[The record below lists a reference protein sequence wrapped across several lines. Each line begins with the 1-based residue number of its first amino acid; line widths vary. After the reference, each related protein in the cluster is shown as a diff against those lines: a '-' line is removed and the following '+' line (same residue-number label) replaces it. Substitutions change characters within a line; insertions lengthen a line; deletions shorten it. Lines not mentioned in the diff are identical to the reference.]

1 MRDINIVAQ
10 DLIKKYGDSDQLLIK
25 LKDGNTILYNY
36 PVRITINGVTYNR
49 ITESDGFA
57 RLNINL
63 LPGNYPATVSITG
76 DATYNSQT
84 KEIIVRVLANTDST
98 SATKNPSNYFEMD
111 GIQLMVIMSNGFTVT
126 PGIDI
131 KETDMLKQTFSGNA
145 PVFYFNSGN
154 HGVEFEIS
162 CIMKASYRYDDYT
175 VMDYID
181 SRHKYL
187 IPVTVVTDALDV
199 PNNKYIVQ
207 VEDKTQK
214 DHNYSIWK
222 LKFHEYYE
230 DNLSFEKFYTEKT
243 VTLSA
248 DDLELLKYQT
258 IDANSPKSA
267 ILALQR
273 KLNLHGS
280 FRPYDEENNPRYPD
294 AIWDSERMRM
304 DVFMFQAIFMDD
316 QTKQGFVDRDTINA
330 LVNIDNYDHK
340 TGFYDN
346 IDLVTHG
353 FRRDWI

>member
-1 MRDINIVAQ
+1 MRDINIIAK
-10 DLIKKYGDSDQLLIK
+10 DLIKVYGTSDALNIK
-25 LKDGNTILYNY
+25 LKDGNTILYGY
-36 PVRITINGVTYNR
+36 PVRITINGVTYNK
-49 ITESDGFA
+49 ITENNGYA
-57 RLNINL
+57 TLNINL
-63 LPGNYPATVSITG
+63 QPGNYPTTISITG
-76 DATYNSQT
+76 DTTYNSQT
-84 KEIIVRVLANTDST
+84 KEIIVRVLANSDST
-98 SATKNPSNYFEMD
+98 STTKNPRNYFEVD
-111 GIQLMVIMSNGFTVT
+111 GIQLMVIRSDGFTVT
-126 PGIDI
+126 PGIKI
-131 KETDMLKQTFSGNA
+131 KETEMLKQTFSGNA

-154 HGVEFEIS
+154 HGAEFEIS

-207 VEDKTQK
+207 VKSKKQK
-214 DHNYSIWK
+214 DNNFSIWK
-222 LKFHEYYE
+222 LKFSEFYE
-230 DNLSFEKFYTEKT
+230 NNLSFDKFYSEKT
-243 VTLSA
+243 STLSA

-280 FRPYDEENNPRYPD
+280 FRPFDEDNNPRYPNGV
-294 AIWDSERMRM
+294 WDSERMRM

-330 LVNIDNYDHK
+330 LVNMDNYDHK
-340 TGFYDN
+340 TGWFDTT
-346 IDLVTHG
+346 DLVTHG
-353 FRRDWI
+353 IRHDW

>member
-1 MRDINIVAQ
+1 MRDINIIVR
-10 DLIKKYGDSDQLLIK
+10 DLIKKYGEPDQLLIR
-25 LKDGNTILYNY
+25 LKDGNSILYNY

-49 ITESDGFA
+49 ITESDGYA

-63 LPGNYPATVSITG
+63 VPGNYPTTVSITG
-76 DATYNSQT
+76 DSTYNAQT
-84 KEIIVRVLANTDST
+84 KEIIVRILNNANLTST
-98 SATKNPSNYFEMD
+98 TKNPRNYFEID
-111 GIQLMVIMSNGFTVT
+111 GIALKVIMNNGFTVT

-162 CIMKASYRYDDYT
+162 CIMKANYRYDDYT

-207 VEDKTQK
+207 VKNKTQK
-214 DHNYSIWK
+214 DHNFSIWK

-243 VTLSA
+243 STLSA
-248 DDLELLKYQT
+248 DDLELLKYET
-258 IDANSPKSA
+258 IDGNSPKSA
-267 ILALQR
+267 IFALQR

-280 FRPYDEENNPRYPD
+280 FRPYDENNKPRRPNGV
-294 AIWDSERMRM
+294 WDYERMRM
-304 DVFMFQAIFMDD
+304 DIFMFQSIFMND
-316 QTKQGFVDRDTINA
+316 QTKQGFCDRDTINA
-330 LVNIDNYDHK
+330 LVNTDNYDFK
-340 TGFYDN
+340 TGWYDST
-346 IDLVTHG
+346 DLVTQG
-353 FRRDWI
+353 FRHNW

>member
-1 MRDINIVAQ
+1 MKDVTIIAN
-10 DLIKKYGDSDQLLIK
+10 DLVKVYGTPDALNVR
-25 LKDGNTILYNY
+25 LKDGNNILYGY
-36 PVRITINGVTYNR
+36 PVRFTINGITYNK
-49 ITESDGFA
+49 IVENNGYA

-63 LPGNYPATVSITG
+63 PPGNYPTTVSITG
-76 DATYNSQT
+76 DATYNQQT
-84 KEIIVRVLANTDST
+84 KEIVVRVLANTDST
-98 SATKNPSNYFEMD
+98 SSTKNPRNYFEID
-111 GIQLMVIMSNGFTVT
+111 GIPLKVIISNGFTVT

-131 KETDMLKQTFSGNA
+131 KETDMLKQTLSGNA

-162 CIMKASYRYDDYT
+162 CLMKASYRYDDYT

-207 VEDKTQK
+207 VKNKTQK
-214 DHNYSIWK
+214 DHNFSIWK

-248 DDLELLKYQT
+248 DDLELLKYET

-280 FRPYDEENNPRYPD
+280 FRPYDENNKPRRPD
-294 AIWDSERMRM
+294 GVWDYERMRM
-304 DVFMFQAIFMDD
+304 DIFMFQSIFMND
-316 QTKQGFVDRDTINA
+316 QTKQGFVDRQTINA
-330 LVNIDNYDHK
+330 LVNLDNYDHK
-340 TGFYDN
+340 TGWYDST
-346 IDLVTHG
+346 DLVTHG
-353 FRRDWI
+353 FRHDW

>member
-1 MRDINIVAQ
+1 MIVR
-10 DLIKKYGDSDQLLIK
+10 DLIKKYGDPDQLLIK
-25 LKDGNTILYNY
+25 LKDGNNILYNY
-36 PVRITINGVTYNR
+36 PVRITVNGVTYNR

-63 LPGNYPATVSITG
+63 PPGNYPTTVSITG

-84 KEIIVRVLANTDST
+84 KEIIVRVLSNTDST
-98 SATKNPSNYFEMD
+98 SASKNPGNYFEID

-126 PGIDI
+126 PGINI

-154 HGVEFEIS
+154 TGAEFEIS

-187 IPVTVVTDALDV
+187 TPVTVVTDALDV
-199 PNNKYIVQ
+199 PNNKYIVK
-207 VEDKTQK
+207 VKNKTQK
-214 DHNYSIWK
+214 EHGFSIWK
-222 LKFHEYYE
+222 LDFHEYYE

-243 VTLSA
+243 ATLSS

-280 FRPYDEENNPRYPD
+280 FRPYNENNQPRYPD
-294 AIWDSERMRM
+294 GVWNYERMRM
-304 DVFMFQAIFMDD
+304 DIFMFQANFMND
-316 QTKQGFVDRDTINA
+316 QTKQGFCDRDTINA
-330 LVNIDNYDHK
+330 LVNQDNYDHK
-340 TGFYDN
+340 TGWYDST
-346 IDLVTHG
+346 DLISNGMRH
-353 FRRDWI
+353 DW

>member
-1 MRDINIVAQ
+1 MRDINIIAR
-10 DLIKKYGDSDQLLIK
+10 DLIKVYGTSDALNIR
-25 LKDGNTILYNY
+25 LKDGNDILYGY
-36 PVRITINGVTYNR
+36 PVRITINGVNYNKT
-49 ITESDGFA
+49 TENNGYA
-57 RLNINL
+57 TLNINL
-63 LPGNYPATVSITG
+63 PPGNYPTTISITG
-76 DATYNSQT
+76 DATYNPQT
-84 KEIIVRVLANTDST
+84 KEIIVRVLNNTDST
-98 SATKNPSNYFEMD
+98 SATKNPSNYFEID
-111 GIQLMVIMSNGFTVT
+111 GIPLKVILSNGFTVT

-131 KETDMLKQTFSGNA
+131 KETDMLKQSSSGNA

-162 CIMKASYRYDDYT
+162 CVMKASYRYDDYT

-187 IPVTVVTDALDV
+187 TPVTVVTDALDV

-207 VEDKTQK
+207 VKNKTQK
-214 DHNYSIWK
+214 QHDFSTWK

-280 FRPYDEENNPRYPD
+280 FRPYNENNQPRYPD
-294 AIWDSERMRM
+294 GVWDYERMRM
-304 DVFMFQAIFMDD
+304 DIFMFQVNFMND

-330 LVNIDNYDHK
+330 LVNTDNYDHK
-340 TGFYDN
+340 TGWYDST
-346 IDLVTHG
+346 DLVTQG
-353 FRRDWI
+353 FRHDW

>member
-1 MRDINIVAQ
+1 MRDINIIAK
-10 DLIKKYGDSDQLLIK
+10 DLIKKYGDPDQLLIR
-25 LKDGNTILYNY
+25 LKDGDSILYNY
-36 PVRITINGVTYNR
+36 PVRITLNGVSYNR
-49 ITESDGFA
+49 ITESDGYA

-63 LPGNYPATVSITG
+63 PPGNFPTTISVTG

-84 KEIIVRVLANTDST
+84 KEIIVRVLANTES
-98 SATKNPSNYFEMD
+98 SSSTKNPRNYFEID
-111 GIQLMVIMSNGFTVT
+111 GIPLKVIMSNGFTVT

-154 HGVEFEIS
+154 YGVEFEIS

-187 IPVTVVTDALDV
+187 LPVTVITDALDV

-207 VEDKTQK
+207 VKNKTQK
-214 DHNYSIWK
+214 DHNFSIWK
-222 LKFHEYYE
+222 LKFHEYFE

-248 DDLELLKYQT
+248 DDLELLKYET

-280 FRPYDEENNPRYPD
+280 FRPYDENNKPRYPD
-294 AIWDSERMRM
+294 GVWDYERMRM
-304 DVFMFQAIFMDD
+304 DIFMFQAIFMND
-316 QTKQGFVDRDTINA
+316 QTKQGFVDRQTINA
-330 LVNIDNYDHK
+330 LVNMDNYDHK
-340 TGFYDN
+340 TGWFDST
-346 IDLVTHG
+346 DLVTQG
-353 FRRDWI
+353 FRHDW

>member
-1 MRDINIVAQ
+1 MRDLNIIAR
-10 DLIKKYGDSDQLLIK
+10 DLIKKYGDPDQLLIR
-25 LKDGNTILYNY
+25 LKDGNSILYNY
-36 PVRITINGVTYNR
+36 PVRITINGITYNK
-49 ITESDGFA
+49 ITEGDGYA

-63 LPGNYPATVSITG
+63 PSGNYPTKVSVTG

-98 SATKNPSNYFEMD
+98 ASTKNPHNYFEID
-111 GIQLMVIMSNGFTVT
+111 GTPLKVIMNNGFTVT

-199 PNNKYIVQ
+199 PNNKYIVK
-207 VEDKTQK
+207 VKNKTQK
-214 DHNYSIWK
+214 DHNFSIWK
-222 LKFHEYYE
+222 LHFHEYYE
-230 DNLSFEKFYTEKT
+230 DNMSFEKFYTEKT

-248 DDLELLKYQT
+248 DDLELLKYET

-280 FRPYDEENNPRYPD
+280 FRPYDENDNPRYPD
-294 AIWDSERMRM
+294 GVWDYERMRM
-304 DVFMFQAIFMDD
+304 DIFMFQANIMND
-316 QTKQGFVDRDTINA
+316 QTKQGFCDRDTINA
-330 LVNIDNYDHK
+330 LVNMDNYSHVE
-340 TGFYDN
+340 GWYDSK
-346 IDLVTHG
+346 DLVMKG
-353 FRRDWI
+353 IRRDW

>member
-1 MRDINIVAQ
+1 MRDLNIIVR
-10 DLIKKYGDSDQLLIK
+10 DLIKKYGDSDQLLIR
-25 LKDGNTILYNY
+25 LKDGNSVLYNY

-49 ITESDGFA
+49 ITESDGYA

-63 LPGNYPATVSITG
+63 PPGNYPTTVSITG
-76 DATYNSQT
+76 DATYNQQT
-84 KEIIVRVLANTDST
+84 KGIVVRVLANIDST
-98 SATKNPSNYFEMD
+98 STSKNPRNYFEID
-111 GIQLMVIMSNGFTVT
+111 GIALKVIMNNGFTVT

-162 CIMKASYRYDDYT
+162 CLMKASYRHDNYT

-207 VEDKTQK
+207 VKNKTQK
-214 DHNYSIWK
+214 DHNFSIWK

-248 DDLELLKYQT
+248 DDLELLKYET

-280 FRPYDEENNPRYPD
+280 FRPYDENDNPRHPD
-294 AIWDSERMRM
+294 GVWDYERMRM
-304 DVFMFQAIFMDD
+304 DIFMFQANIMND
-316 QTKQGFVDRDTINA
+316 QTKQGFVDKDTINA
-330 LVNIDNYDHK
+330 LVDMDNYSHVE
-340 TGFYDN
+340 GWYDST
-346 IDLVTHG
+346 DLITQEIRH
-353 FRRDWI
+353 DW

>member
-1 MRDINIVAQ
+1 MRDLNIIAR
-10 DLIKKYGDSDQLLIK
+10 DLIKKYGDPDQLLIR
-25 LKDGNTILYNY
+25 LKDGNSILYNY
-36 PVRITINGVTYNR
+36 PVRITINGITYNK
-49 ITESDGFA
+49 ITEGDGYA

-63 LPGNYPATVSITG
+63 PSGNYPTKVSVTG

-98 SATKNPSNYFEMD
+98 ASTKNPHNYFEID
-111 GIQLMVIMSNGFTVT
+111 GTPLKVIMNNGFTVT

-199 PNNKYIVQ
+199 PNNKYIVK
-207 VEDKTQK
+207 VKNKTQK
-214 DHNYSIWK
+214 DHNFSIWK
-222 LKFHEYYE
+222 LHFHEYYE
-230 DNLSFEKFYTEKT
+230 DNMSFEKFYTKKT

-248 DDLELLKYQT
+248 DDLELLKYET

-280 FRPYDEENNPRYPD
+280 FRPYDENDNPRYPD
-294 AIWDSERMRM
+294 GVWDYERMRM
-304 DVFMFQAIFMDD
+304 DIFMFQANIMND
-316 QTKQGFVDRDTINA
+316 QTKQGFCDRDTINA
-330 LVNIDNYDHK
+330 LVNMDNYSHVE
-340 TGFYDN
+340 GWYDSK
-346 IDLVTHG
+346 DLVMKG
-353 FRRDWI
+353 IRRDW

>member
-1 MRDINIVAQ
+1 MRDLNIIAR
-10 DLIKKYGDSDQLLIK
+10 DLIKKYGDPDQLLIR
-25 LKDGNTILYNY
+25 LKDGNSILYNY
-36 PVRITINGVTYNR
+36 PVRISINGITYNK
-49 ITESDGFA
+49 ITEGDGYA

-63 LPGNYPATVSITG
+63 PAGNYPTKVSVTG

-98 SATKNPSNYFEMD
+98 SSNKNPHNYFEID
-111 GIQLMVIMSNGFTVT
+111 GTPLKVIMNNGFTVT

-199 PNNKYIVQ
+199 PNNKYIVK
-207 VEDKTQK
+207 VKNKTQK
-214 DHNYSIWK
+214 DHNFSIWK
-222 LKFHEYYE
+222 LHFHEYYE
-230 DNLSFEKFYTEKT
+230 DNMSFEKFYTEKT

-248 DDLELLKYQT
+248 DDLELLKYET

-280 FRPYDEENNPRYPD
+280 FRPYDENDNPRHPD
-294 AIWDSERMRM
+294 GVWDYERMRM
-304 DVFMFQAIFMDD
+304 DIFLFQSIFMNDE
-316 QTKQGFVDRDTINA
+316 TKQGFVDRDTINA
-330 LVNIDNYDHK
+330 LVNMDNYDFK
-340 TGFYDN
+340 TGFYDST
-346 IDLVTHG
+346 DLVTQG
-353 FRRDWI
+353 FRHNW

>member
-1 MRDINIVAQ
+1 MRDINIIAR
-10 DLIKKYGDSDQLLIK
+10 DLIKQYGSSDQLLIR
-25 LKDGNTILYNY
+25 LKDGNSILYNY

-49 ITESDGFA
+49 ITENDGYA

-63 LPGNYPATVSITG
+63 PPGNYPTTVSVTG
-76 DATYNSQT
+76 DHTYNPQT
-84 KEIIVRVLANTDST
+84 KEIIVRVQSNTDST
-98 SATKNPSNYFEMD
+98 STTKNTSNYFEID
-111 GIQLMVIMSNGFTVT
+111 GIPLKVIINQGFTVT

-187 IPVTVVTDALDV
+187 IPVIIVTDALDV

-207 VEDKTQK
+207 VKNKTQK
-214 DHNYSIWK
+214 DHNFSIWK
-222 LKFHEYYE
+222 LNFHEYYE
-230 DNLSFEKFYTEKT
+230 DNLSFEKFYTKKT
-243 VTLSA
+243 VGLSA
-248 DDLELLKYQT
+248 DDLELLKYET
-258 IDANSPKSA
+258 IDGNSPKSA

-280 FRPYDEENNPRYPD
+280 FRPYDENNQPRYPNGV
-294 AIWDSERMRM
+294 WDYERMRM
-304 DVFMFQAIFMDD
+304 DIFMFQATFMND
-316 QTKQGFVDRDTINA
+316 QTKQGFADRDTLNA
-330 LVNIDNYDHK
+330 LVNMDNYDHK
-340 TGFYDN
+340 TGWYDSL
-346 IDLVTHG
+346 DLIISGMRH
-353 FRRDWI
+353 DW

>member
-1 MRDINIVAQ
+1 MRDLQIIAN
-10 DLIKKYGDSDQLLIK
+10 DLIKVYGSSDALNIR
-25 LKDGNTILYNY
+25 LKDGNNILYDY
-36 PVRITINGVTYNR
+36 PIRITINGVTYNK
-49 ITESDGFA
+49 IIENNGYAT
-57 RLNINL
+57 LNINL
-63 LPGNYPATVSITG
+63 APGNYPTTISFTG
-76 DATYNSQT
+76 NGTYNPQT
-84 KEIIVRVLANTDST
+84 KEILVRVLNTDST
-98 SATKNPSNYFEMD
+98 FSTKNPRNYFEVD

-131 KETDMLKQTFSGNA
+131 KETDMLKQTSSGNA
-145 PVFYFNSGN
+145 PVFYFNQGN

-187 IPVTVVTDALDV
+187 VPVTVVTDALDV
-199 PNNKYIVQ
+199 PNNKYILQ
-207 VEDKTQK
+207 VKSKTQK
-214 DHNYSIWK
+214 NHEYSIWK

-230 DNLSFEKFYTEKT
+230 DSLSFEKFYTEKT

-280 FRPYDEENNPRYPD
+280 FRPYNENNRPRKPD
-294 AIWDSERMRM
+294 GIWDYERMRV
-304 DVFMFQAIFMDD
+304 DIFMFQATFMND
-316 QTKQGFVDRDTINA
+316 QTKQGFVDRETINA

-340 TGFYDN
+340 TGWYDST
-346 IDLVTHG
+346 DLITHG
-353 FRRDWI
+353 FRHDWI